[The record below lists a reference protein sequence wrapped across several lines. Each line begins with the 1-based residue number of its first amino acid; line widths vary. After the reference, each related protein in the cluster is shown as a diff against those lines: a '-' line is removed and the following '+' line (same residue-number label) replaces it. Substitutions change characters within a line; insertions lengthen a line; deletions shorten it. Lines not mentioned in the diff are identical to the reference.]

1 MAARIQRRNSVRT
14 ERVRESSER
23 IWGQGTGSGLGEWGG
38 DITDGGKVKG
48 PEVGLGMEGL
58 LGRRQVTL
66 ADVG

>member
-1 MAARIQRRNSVRT
+1 M
-14 ERVRESSER
+14 RESSER